1 MKTRIISPLALVA
14 GVLLSG
20 CTREDMPEGG
30 APGDGNRVVFTLA
43 GITPQQQNGRTR
55 AAGDNGAAKPNASA
69 ATDAEKK
76 VTSLLA
82 AAYEKQ
88 PSGGMGFY
96 RAFDVTVTD
105 DGCSFDIAKDGRFD
119 LYLVA
124 NADPTLEGAVKALNA
139 GSPVTELEELL
150 VEQAPDADNA
160 FVMTTPEVL
169 KIISYS
175 GEVADCGEVSLRRL
189 SMRIDLLN
197 KAEGLTITKVTF
209 RNRAVKS
216 RLFTPN
222 AMLAEPGAVEDKE
235 YPDLNLVGSFD
246 VPAEYKSKIY
256 GYENLS
262 RRGEATVPTLDIEY
276 TYLDQPY
283 THTVEFLDRNDPE
296 GLAPL
301 ALKRNY
307 LYRITVGRKVEP
319 EFGIEVVDWT
329 NEKSFNVDDITFQAE
344 MNAKLAINHF
354 AGANVKT
361 IDEAQGTVAF
371 TTADPNNTSA
381 YVAWNGKWA
390 TAVYYNAADETYY
403 RVPTRDEMYL
413 LFPDETNHVR
423 FDEAMDGTSEITE
436 TLPEKLFGSK
446 ETNGGEGKSWF
457 KNAAAAVTS
466 RADQPAYPIVY
477 AIRFKGTAQCAAYRY
492 EVKNSDQPATGELE
506 IRIKALQANSLLTI
520 GEVSDEAYWG
530 NPADG
535 DTDAENQLVYHIAAT
550 GYKQPDSESVSDKGI
565 NSFFWTSTEADES
578 KAHNAGHNAVA
589 VLVDVQPKID
599 AGTLR
604 LVKASAEEFA
614 AIDQQRRNAALKVNM
629 FTPFNVSSLDKAQK
643 KVAFFDKLAVS
654 ADDCPVSTY
663 FTYTELQDAG
673 LTAADAVLTDDSGNE
688 YRLPTEGELN
698 LILPMWTAPEQRE
711 QIDLENKYWGV
722 YHLWWNDNESTNPKK
737 NPATDNYVMAT
748 DVSTTGWTETIYL
761 KNDMDNLPDKAT
773 NTGKTDGDYV
783 VKGQSWMK
791 KGAQSEMVHYY
802 LTVPDDPQKG
812 NYNIAPVYGLRFK
825 GTSQY
830 AAYRWESCQ
839 IADNPLERYL
849 SIKIKALGKDDTKT
863 TIDMVAS
870 EDFWT
875 EGSYIE
881 FQFPASGYYSSANA
895 DNPTPENITYRGVV
909 GYSWSSS
916 LWTGGSHARTLN
928 FSLNNAGVHHVVP
941 GHRFP
946 LRLVRVQ
953 K

>member
-1 MKTRIISPLALVA
+1 MKTRIISTLALMA

-55 AAGDNGAAKPNASA
+55 AAGDSGAAKPDASA

-124 NADPTLEGAVKALNA
+124 NADPTLEGAVKALGA
-139 GSPVTELEELL
+139 GSPVTDLEELL

-381 YVAWNGKWA
+381 YVAWNEKWA
-390 TAVYYNAADETYY
+390 TAVYYNETDGTYY
-403 RVPTRDEMYL
+403 RVPTKDEMYL

-457 KNAAAAVTS
+457 KNAAVVGGS
-466 RADQPAYPIVY
+466 GSPAYPIVY
-477 AIRFKGTAQCAAYRY
+477 AIRFKGTAQCAAYR
-492 EVKNSDQPATGELE
+492 S
-506 IRIKALQANSLLTI
+506 IRRQRQMCIRDRPTAMRTKTAVTLRTAS
-520 GEVSDEAYWG
+520 WR
-530 NPADG
+530 
-535 DTDAENQLVYHIAAT
+535 
-550 GYKQPDSESVSDKGI
+550 SVS
-565 NSFFWTSTEADES
+565 
-578 KAHNAGHNAVA
+578 
-589 VLVDVQPKID
+589 
-599 AGTLR
+599 R
-604 LVKASAEEFA
+604 LCR
-614 AIDQQRRNAALKVNM
+614 QTR
-629 FTPFNVSSLDKAQK
+629 
-643 KVAFFDKLAVS
+643 
-654 ADDCPVSTY
+654 C
-663 FTYTELQDAG
+663 
-673 LTAADAVLTDDSGNE
+673 
-688 YRLPTEGELN
+688 
-698 LILPMWTAPEQRE
+698 
-711 QIDLENKYWGV
+711 
-722 YHLWWNDNESTNPKK
+722 
-737 NPATDNYVMAT
+737 
-748 DVSTTGWTETIYL
+748 
-761 KNDMDNLPDKAT
+761 
-773 NTGKTDGDYV
+773 
-783 VKGQSWMK
+783 
-791 KGAQSEMVHYY
+791 
-802 LTVPDDPQKG
+802 
-812 NYNIAPVYGLRFK
+812 
-825 GTSQY
+825 
-830 AAYRWESCQ
+830 
-839 IADNPLERYL
+839 
-849 SIKIKALGKDDTKT
+849 
-863 TIDMVAS
+863 
-870 EDFWT
+870 
-875 EGSYIE
+875 
-881 FQFPASGYYSSANA
+881 
-895 DNPTPENITYRGVV
+895 
-909 GYSWSSS
+909 
-916 LWTGGSHARTLN
+916 
-928 FSLNNAGVHHVVP
+928 
-941 GHRFP
+941 
-946 LRLVRVQ
+946 
-953 K
+953 

>member
-1 MKTRIISPLALVA
+1 MKTRIISTLALVA

-124 NADPTLEGAVKALNA
+124 NANPMLEGAVKALGA

-329 NEKSFNVDDITFQAE
+329 NEESFNVDDITFQAE

-381 YVAWNGKWA
+381 YVAWNEKWA
-390 TAVYYNAADETYY
+390 TAVYYNETDGTYY

-457 KNAAAAVTS
+457 KNAAVVGGS
-466 RADQPAYPIVY
+466 GSPAYPIVY

-492 EVKNSDQPATGELE
+492 ENKNSGDAANGELE

-520 GEVSDEAYWG
+520 GEVADEAYWG

-535 DTDAENQLVYHIAAT
+535 DTDAENQLVYHIPAT
-550 GYKQPDSESVSDKGI
+550 GYKQPDSEEITRLGI
-565 NSFFWTSTEADES
+565 NSFLWTSTETDES
-578 KAHNAGHNAVA
+578 NACDAGHNAEIMQ
-589 VLVDVQPKID
+589 LVSSCLKSS
-599 AGTLR
+599 AGPLR
-604 LVKASAEEFA
+604 LVKASAEEVA
-614 AIDQQRRNAALKVNM
+614 EADQARRNAALKVNM
-629 FTPFNVSSLDKAQK
+629 FTPFNAKSVDLGTK
-643 KVAFFDKLAVS
+643 KINSFYDKLTVS
-654 ADDCPVSTY
+654 ADECPTDSY
-663 FTYTELQDAG
+663 FTYTELKDAG
-673 LTAADAVLTDDSGNE
+673 VTAADAVLTDGEGNE

-698 LILPMWTAPEQRE
+698 LLLPMYTEEADRATVHKEKDGLYYP
-711 QIDLENKYWGV
+711 Y
-722 YHLWWNDNESTNPKK
+722 WNDNSSTNTFP
-737 NPATDNYVMAT
+737 YVT
-748 DVSTTGWTETIYL
+748 VETPFTETIYL
-761 KNDMDNLPDKAT
+761 KKWS
-773 NTGKTDGDYV
+773 
-783 VKGQSWMK
+783 GQ
-791 KGAQSEMVHYY
+791 
-802 LTVPDDPQKG
+802 
-812 NYNIAPVYGLRFK
+812 F
-825 GTSQY
+825 
-830 AAYRWESCQ
+830 
-839 IADNPLERYL
+839 
-849 SIKIKALGKDDTKT
+849 
-863 TIDMVAS
+863 
-870 EDFWT
+870 
-875 EGSYIE
+875 
-881 FQFPASGYYSSANA
+881 
-895 DNPTPENITYRGVV
+895 
-909 GYSWSSS
+909 
-916 LWTGGSHARTLN
+916 AR
-928 FSLNNAGVHHVVP
+928 
-941 GHRFP
+941 
-946 LRLVRVQ
+946 
-953 K
+953 

>member
-1 MKTRIISPLALVA
+1 MKTRIISTLALMA

-55 AAGDNGAAKPNASA
+55 AAGDSGAAKPDASA

-124 NADPTLEGAVKALNA
+124 NADPTLEGAVKALGA

-175 GEVADCGEVSLRRL
+175 GEVSLRRL

-329 NEKSFNVDDITFQAE
+329 NEESFNVDDITFQAE

-381 YVAWNGKWA
+381 YVAWNEKWA
-390 TAVYYNAADETYY
+390 TAVYYNETDGTYY
-403 RVPTRDEMYL
+403 RVPTKDEMYL

-457 KNAAAAVTS
+457 KNAAVVGGS
-466 RADQPAYPIVY
+466 GSPAYPIVY

-550 GYKQPDSESVSDKGI
+550 GYKQPGHEDIGSQGS

-578 KAHNAGHNAVA
+578 KAHSAGHNVNEILMTSYPKVA
-589 VLVDVQPKID
+589 

-604 LVKASAEEFA
+604 LVKASAEEVA
-614 AIDQQRRNAALKVNM
+614 EADQARRNAALKVNM
-629 FTPFNVSSLDKAQK
+629 FTPFNAKSVDLGTK
-643 KVAFFDKLAVS
+643 KINSFFDKLAVS
-654 ADDCPVSTY
+654 ADDCPTDSY
-663 FTYTELQDAG
+663 FTYTELKDAG
-673 LTAADAVLTDDSGNE
+673 LTAADAVLTDGEGNQ

-698 LILPMWTAPEQRE
+698 LLLPMYTEPADQPD
-711 QIDLENKYWGV
+711 IDGKKGR
-722 YHLWWNDNESTNPKK
+722 YHPWWNDNASTNTTTIMI
-737 NPATDNYVMAT
+737 TDEF
-748 DVSTTGWTETIYL
+748 TETIYL
-761 KNDMDNLPDKAT
+761 KNGVDNYPDQT
-773 NTGKTDGDYV
+773 HPDDTDSEYTL
-783 VKGQSWMK
+783 KGQSQMK
-791 KGAQSEMVHYY
+791 LGALSEMVHYY
-802 LTVPDDPQKG
+802 TAEPDVPEKG
-812 NYNIAPVYGLRFK
+812 NYNIYPVYGLRFK

-830 AAYRWESCQ
+830 AAYRWETCK
-839 IADNPLERYL
+839 IAGNPLERYF

-863 TIDMVAS
+863 TIDMVAQ
-870 EDFWT
+870 EAFWKD
-875 EGSYIE
+875 GFIE
-881 FQFPASGYYSSANA
+881 FKLPASSGYSPENA
-895 DNPTPENITYRGVV
+895 GNPTSENITNRGVY
-909 GYSWSSS
+909 GYCWSSS
-916 LWTGGSHARTLN
+916 LWTGGSYTRFLN
-928 FSLNNAGVHHVVP
+928 FTLDNANVYRNVP
-941 GHRFP
+941 GNRFP